1 MYRPVDPE
9 GVKSSTT
16 NPVDAVWLMMKNA
29 ELYSLADLRSVSRQ
43 TTDELVPVLEFL
55 TRYGFAERVTR
66 REWLLRRLNVPG
78 APRGTAAVL
87 QAILASSLSHSAA
100 RSHRADEECHRRS
113 KRIPWTIRPSVLD

>member
-1 MYRPVDPE
+1 MYRCVDPE

-16 NPVDAVWLMMKNA
+16 NPVDAVCHVMKNA
-29 ELYSLADLRSVSRQ
+29 ELCSLADLRSVSGQ
-43 TTDELVPVLEFL
+43 TTHELVPVLEFL

-66 REWLLRRLNVPG
+66 REWLLRRLNVPA

-87 QAILASSLSHSAA
+87 QAMLAPSLSHSAA
-100 RSHRADEECHRRS
+100 SSQRADEECHKRS